1 MPPKEITLTPP
12 ADAVVLDTY
21 TAHTQTVLN
30 KLLKA
35 LGDGTADTITVDKL
49 QDLDTAEDITG
60 EMATQLNQEQGKKQ
74 DYLTRL
80 NDLDTNIVDI
90 AKKSA
95 GVSNTAV
102 SEVEQLGK
110 DIQGI
115 LDDVQPRPPDLR
127 QQFLAISAID
137 KAVGD
142 SEQTVDNA
150 HQWLTEQSVN
160 IPGYDG
166 PGSGPVSTPRVPHN
180 SSGGYDGSYTDKV
193 SSVSGSTARNVLSED
208 QVRAHIKE
216 ALKALGI
223 TDPVAIENWTRG
235 YMTLIE
241 RESGFN
247 AGAINLNDSNA
258 AAGHPSQGLTQTIP
272 STFEAYHVAGTS
284 NVITDPTANIA
295 ASMNYVMNRYD
306 VSRDGSN
313 LAANVQQANANA
325 SPRGY

>member
-12 ADAVVLDTY
+12 AEAPVLASY
-21 TAHTQTVLN
+21 TSHTQTVLN

-35 LGDGTADTITVDKL
+35 LGDGTADTITIQKL
-49 QDLDTAEDITG
+49 DDLDQAEDITG
-60 EMATQLNQEQGKKQ
+60 EMATQLNQDQSKKQ

-80 NDLDTNIVDI
+80 NDLDTNIADI

-102 SEVEQLGK
+102 SEVEELGTEV
-110 DIQGI
+110 QGI
-115 LDDVQPRPPDLR
+115 LDAVPDKPDLPR
-127 QQFLAISAID
+127 QFLAISAID

-142 SEQTVDNA
+142 SEQSVTNA

-180 SSGGYDGSYTDKV
+180 NSGSYDSSYTDRV
-193 SSVSGSTARNVLSED
+193 SSVSGSTARNVLSEE

-223 TDPVAIENWTRG
+223 TDPVAIQNWTEG
-235 YMTLIE
+235 YMTLIK

-295 ASMNYVMNRYD
+295 ASMNYVMHRYD

-313 LAANVQQANANA
+313 LAANVQQANPNA
-325 SPRGY
+325 SPKGY

>member
-12 ADAVVLDTY
+12 AEAPVLASY
-21 TAHTQTVLN
+21 TSHTQTVLN

-35 LGDGTADTITVDKL
+35 LGDGTADTITIQKL
-49 QDLDTAEDITG
+49 DDLDQAEDITG
-60 EMATQLNQEQGKKQ
+60 EMATQLNQDQSKKQ

-80 NDLDTNIVDI
+80 NDLDTNIADI

-102 SEVEQLGK
+102 SEVEELGTEV
-110 DIQGI
+110 QGI
-115 LDDVQPRPPDLR
+115 LDAVPDKPDLPR
-127 QQFLAISAID
+127 QFLAISAID

-142 SEQTVDNA
+142 SEQSVTNA
-150 HQWLTEQSVN
+150 HQWLTEQSAN
-160 IPGYDG
+160 IPGYTG

-180 SSGGYDGSYTDKV
+180 NSGSYDSSYTDRV
-193 SSVSGSTARNVLSED
+193 SSVSGSTARNVLSEE

-223 TDPVAIENWTRG
+223 TDPVAIQNWTEG
-235 YMTLIE
+235 YMTLIK

-295 ASMNYVMNRYD
+295 ASMNYVMHRYD

-313 LAANVQQANANA
+313 LAANVQQANPNA
-325 SPRGY
+325 SPKGY

>member
-1 MPPKEITLTPP
+1 M
-12 ADAVVLDTY
+12 
-21 TAHTQTVLN
+21 N

-35 LGDGTADTITVDKL
+35 LGDGTADTITIQKL
-49 QDLDTAEDITG
+49 DDLDQAEDITG
-60 EMATQLNQEQGKKQ
+60 EMATQLNQDQSKKQ

-80 NDLDTNIVDI
+80 NDLDTNIADI

-102 SEVEQLGK
+102 SEVEELGTEV
-110 DIQGI
+110 QGI
-115 LDDVQPRPPDLR
+115 LDAVPDKPDLPR
-127 QQFLAISAID
+127 QFLAISAID

-142 SEQTVDNA
+142 SEQSVTNA

-180 SSGGYDGSYTDKV
+180 NSGSYDSSYTDRV
-193 SSVSGSTARNVLSED
+193 SSVSGSTARNVLSEE

-223 TDPVAIENWTRG
+223 TDPVAIQNWTEG
-235 YMTLIE
+235 YMTLIK

-247 AGAINLNDSNA
+247 AGAKNLHDSNA

-295 ASMNYVMNRYD
+295 ASMNYVMHRYD

-313 LAANVQQANANA
+313 LAANVQQANPNA
-325 SPRGY
+325 SPKGY

>member
-12 ADAVVLDTY
+12 ADAPVLASY
-21 TAHTQTVLN
+21 TSHTQTVLN

-35 LGDGTADTITVDKL
+35 LGDGTADTITVQKL
-49 QDLDTAEDITG
+49 DDLDRADEDISG
-60 EMATQLNQEQGKKQ
+60 EMATQLDREQGKKQ

-80 NDLDTNIVDI
+80 NDLDTNIADI

-102 SEVEQLGK
+102 SEVEELGTEV
-110 DIQGI
+110 QGI
-115 LDDVQPRPPDLR
+115 LDAVPDKPDLPR
-127 QQFLAISAID
+127 QFLAIGAID

-142 SEQTVDNA
+142 SEQSVTNA
-150 HQWLTEQSVN
+150 HQWLTEQSAN

-180 SSGGYDGSYTDKV
+180 SSGGYDGNYTDRV

-295 ASMNYVMNRYD
+295 ASMNYVMQRYD

-313 LAANVQQANANA
+313 LAANVQQANASA